1 MLVQALP
8 PFLAVHINAAFTN
21 LCGIQSSAIIG
32 RPVSTFISL
41 PSGKEG
47 ESSGSENANS
57 REESDKM
64 SSLSGS
70 ADDIGRNGSSSVIAH
85 GARQAGD
92 AAAGAGV
99 GNFQNLPLPPS
110 GLRIDRLIVA
120 RGYGHI
126 HIVELECHRLF
137 QHSHAIEGSE
147 VKFIEGNNPSKR
159 RKKTNPKLLCRMSV
173 SPVVSTSARNQLE
186 MAQPVK
192 GTDSNGKRRKHRHL
206 AEAVKHY
213 LIQLE
218 AVNGPRSLVS
228 GSSFTSGATDTTL
241 EAQLLG
247 ITKAEVHARR
257 CRLESRPEQNPGN
270 QVQQGDVDQRDQEES
285 IDDNS
290 SSDME
295 LLTTCG

>member
-1 MLVQALP
+1 
-8 PFLAVHINAAFTN
+8 
-21 LCGIQSSAIIG
+21 
-32 RPVSTFISL
+32 
-41 PSGKEG
+41 
-47 ESSGSENANS
+47 
-57 REESDKM
+57 M

-70 ADDIGRNGSSSVIAH
+70 ADDIGRNGSSSIVAH

-99 GNFQNLPLPPS
+99 DNFQNLPLPPS
-110 GLRIDRLIVA
+110 GLRIDRLILA

-137 QHSHAIEGSE
+137 QPQHSHAIEGSE
-147 VKFIEGNNPSKR
+147 VKFIEGNNPTKR
-159 RKKTNPKLLCRMSV
+159 RKKTIPKLLCRMSV
-173 SPVVSTSARNQLE
+173 SPVVSNSSRDQLE
-186 MAQPVK
+186 MDQPVK
-192 GTDSNGKRRKHRHL
+192 GVDSNSKRRKHRHP

-218 AVNGPRSLVS
+218 AVNGPRLLVS

-247 ITKAEVHARR
+247 ITKAEVNARR
-257 CRLESRPEQNPGN
+257 SRQQNPGDQLQ
-270 QVQQGDVDQRDQEES
+270 QVDADQRDQEES

-290 SSDME
+290 SSAME
-295 LLTTCG
+295 LVATCG

>member
-1 MLVQALP
+1 
-8 PFLAVHINAAFTN
+8 
-21 LCGIQSSAIIG
+21 
-32 RPVSTFISL
+32 
-41 PSGKEG
+41 
-47 ESSGSENANS
+47 
-57 REESDKM
+57 M

-70 ADDIGRNGSSSVIAH
+70 ADDIGRNGSSSVVAH

-92 AAAGAGV
+92 AAAGSGV
-99 GNFQNLPLPPS
+99 ENFQNLSLPPS
-110 GLRIDRLIVA
+110 GFRIDRLIVA

-137 QHSHAIEGSE
+137 QPQHSHAIEGSE
-147 VKFIEGNNPSKR
+147 VKFIEGNNPTKR

-173 SPVVSTSARNQLE
+173 SPVVSYSSRNQLE
-186 MAQPVK
+186 MDQPVK
-192 GTDSNGKRRKHRHL
+192 GVDSNGKRRKHRHP

-218 AVNGPRSLVS
+218 AVNGPRSLMS

-257 CRLESRPEQNPGN
+257 CRLESRPEQNPEN
-270 QVQQGDVDQRDQEES
+270 QLQQGDVDQRDQEES
-285 IDDNS
+285 VDDNS
-290 SSDME
+290 SSAME
-295 LLTTCG
+295 LVATCG

>member
-1 MLVQALP
+1 
-8 PFLAVHINAAFTN
+8 
-21 LCGIQSSAIIG
+21 
-32 RPVSTFISL
+32 
-41 PSGKEG
+41 
-47 ESSGSENANS
+47 
-57 REESDKM
+57 M

-70 ADDIGRNGSSSVIAH
+70 ADDIGRNGSSSVVAH

-92 AAAGAGV
+92 AAAAAAGE
-99 GNFQNLPLPPS
+99 GNFQNLPSPPS

-137 QHSHAIEGSE
+137 QAQPSHAIEGSE

-159 RKKTNPKLLCRMSV
+159 RKKTNPKILCRMSV

-186 MAQPVK
+186 IQPVK
-192 GTDSNGKRRKHRHL
+192 GADSNGGTNRRKHRHPTEL
-206 AEAVKHY
+206 QSVKHY

-228 GSSFTSGATDTTL
+228 GSSFTSCATDTTL

-257 CRLESRPEQNPGN
+257 CRLESHPEQNPGI
-270 QVQQGDVDQRDQEES
+270 QDQQGDVDQQEREES

-290 SSDME
+290 SSME
-295 LLTTCG
+295 LVATCG

>member
-85 GARQAGD
+85 GAIQAGD
-92 AAAGAGV
+92 AAAGVGV
-99 GNFQNLPLPPS
+99 GNLQNLPLPPS

-137 QHSHAIEGSE
+137 Q
-147 VKFIEGNNPSKR
+147 
-159 RKKTNPKLLCRMSV
+159 
-173 SPVVSTSARNQLE
+173 
-186 MAQPVK
+186 
-192 GTDSNGKRRKHRHL
+192 D
-206 AEAVKHY
+206 
-213 LIQLE
+213 
-218 AVNGPRSLVS
+218 
-228 GSSFTSGATDTTL
+228 
-241 EAQLLG
+241 
-247 ITKAEVHARR
+247 
-257 CRLESRPEQNPGN
+257 
-270 QVQQGDVDQRDQEES
+270 
-285 IDDNS
+285 
-290 SSDME
+290 
-295 LLTTCG
+295 